1 MLSTKKAV
9 AGNNGHEPAKS
20 QAISF
25 APMVAGCH
33 GLATDENW
41 PGGFHRSPSAP
52 ASKARSHD
60 TAETSVAALQSV
72 LPLVS
77 KRKQAILALLDQAGA
92 AGLTRYELSDSMGVP
107 IQSVCGRARE
117 LVQAVHVVEVGD
129 TRPAPSGRASK
140 VLRLPQHAG
149 GVTNG

>member
-1 MLSTKKAV
+1 MLSTKRAV
-9 AGNNGHEPAKS
+9 AGDNGHEPAKS
-20 QAISF
+20 QAISVGT
-25 APMVAGCH
+25 MVANCQD
-33 GLATDENW
+33 LATGENW
-41 PGGFHRSPSAP
+41 PGGLHRSPSSP
-52 ASKARSHD
+52 GKSRGHD

-77 KRKQAILALLDQAGA
+77 KRKQAILALLDQAGV
-92 AGLTRYELSDSMGVP
+92 AGLTRYELSDSMGIP

-117 LVQAVHVVEVGD
+117 LVQSDHVVEAGD
-129 TRPAPSGRASK
+129 TRPSPSGRASK

>member
-9 AGNNGHEPAKS
+9 AANNGQKLAKS
-20 QAISF
+20 QAISVT
-25 APMVAGCH
+25 PMVAGCH
-33 GLATDENW
+33 GFATDENW
-41 PGGFHRSPSAP
+41 PGGLHRSPSP
-52 ASKARSHD
+52 SGKARSHD

-77 KRKQAILALLDQAGA
+77 KRKQAILAQLDQAGVT
-92 AGLTRYELSDSMGVP
+92 GLTRYELSDSMGIP

-117 LVQAVHVVEVGD
+117 LVQADHVVEVGD

-149 GVTNG
+149 GDGNG